1 MMNRLQIYRE
11 LRRHGKLGEKRHP
24 MLEQS
29 MVAKVMMYIGAGI
42 MAIYMVFLGS
52 LFGKLAAEQ
61 EVPGMM
67 LGLMVLLL
75 MPLDFLMRFLA
86 QQTPMMFIKPYLLL
100 NMPRKTVVE
109 SYLLNLVSSGYNF
122 LWLCLLGPYAYI
134 CLVSGLGFWTMLAV
148 VVCGLLL
155 VMINSQRYLL
165 VRTLIGR
172 SLLWWLLAIG
182 VYAAIWVPLLLLF
195 SDPFDPVEDFF
206 DTFDTAPML
215 WLLVLVAVAV
225 LFGMLLLNREM
236 QLRFVKQELS
246 REEKKAAAIKHVW
259 RLSFLERFGQAGE
272 YLKLEVKSILRNK
285 AIRSRVIMSL
295 GLIVMLTVII
305 SYTEIYDS
313 EWMLNFWCYYCF
325 AIYGMT
331 TLAKIMAPEGNYI
344 DLLMT
349 QHENILLLLRAKY
362 YFHVAILL
370 FPLLIMLP
378 AVIAGKF
385 TVMMMLAFML
395 MTSGPGYFIL
405 FQLAVYNKQT
415 LPLNDKIT
423 GKNNMES
430 GLQLIIELVGMFLP
444 LLLVAVLLGIAGEDT
459 AYVVM
464 SLLGLLFT
472 LAHPIWLRNIY
483 NRMMKRK
490 YVNMEG
496 FHASR
501 S

>member
-1 MMNRLQIYRE
+1 MNRLQIYRE

-42 MAIYMVFLGS
+42 MAIYFVFLGS
-52 LFGKLAAEQ
+52 LFGKLAAE
-61 EVPGMM
+61 EDVPALI
-67 LGLMVLLL
+67 LGLMVLFL
-75 MPLDFLMRFLA
+75 MPLDFLFRFMA

-100 NMPRKTVVE
+100 NMPRRTVVE
-109 SYLLNLVSSGYNF
+109 SYLINLVTSGYNW
-122 LWLCLLGPYAYI
+122 LWLTMLVPYAYI
-134 CLVSGLGFWTMLAV
+134 CLVSGLGFWAMLGV

-155 VMINSQRYLL
+155 VMVNSQWYLL
-165 VRTLIGR
+165 VRTLISR
-172 SLLWWLLAIG
+172 SLLWWLLPIG
-182 VYAAIWVPLLLLF
+182 VYAALWVPLVLICD
-195 SDPFDPVEDFF
+195 DPFETIGDFIEN
-206 DTFDTAPML
+206 FDTAPML
-215 WLLVLVAVAV
+215 WLLVLVALVVLVA
-225 LFGMLLLNREM
+225 MLLLNREM
-236 QLRFVKQELS
+236 QMRFVKQELS

-259 RLSFLERFGQAGE
+259 KLSFLERFGQAGE
-272 YLKLEVKSILRNK
+272 YLKLELKSIMRNK

-305 SYTEIYDS
+305 SYTDVYDS

-331 TLAKIMAPEGNYI
+331 TLVKIMAPEGNYI

-385 TVMMMLAFML
+385 TVMMMVAFML

-430 GLQLIIELVGMFLP
+430 GLQLIIELLGMFLP
-444 LLLVAVLLGIAGEDT
+444 LLLVAVLLGLAGEDT
-459 AYVVM
+459 AYLVM

-490 YVNMEG
+490 YINMEG

-501 S
+501 G